1 MTTETRKRRE
11 YTEDFKRDAV
21 ALVTDQGYK
30 VSEAARSLGIGDG
43 LIRRWKREFEDE
55 ASGARLGT
63 DEREELKRLRKEVR
77 LLRMEKE
84 ILKKASQYFGEGNEV
99 KYGFIR
105 DHAERWPVVH
115 QCRLLGVQRSAYYDW
130 RDQPCKVI
138 PPEELALR
146 RRMKELFRASRD
158 SLGSRMLAK
167 NLRKEGFT
175 IGRDKARRLMKVLN
189 LKVKQKRRY
198 KVTTDSKHQLPVAEN
213 VLNRE
218 FSPQAPNQA
227 WGTDI
232 TYLWTQEG
240 WIYLAVVID
249 LYSRRVVGWAMDRR
263 MKKALVIRA
272 LMMAVNLRKP
282 PPGLIHHSDRG
293 SQYASHAYQALLK
306 QHGMICSM
314 SRKGNCWDNAPI
326 ERFFSSLKREW
337 TGDRLYRTRQA
348 AIADVREYV
357 AVYYNS
363 KRLHSTLGYKT
374 PMDYEKDLSKVS
386 GNA

>member
-1 MTTETRKRRE
+1 
-11 YTEDFKRDAV
+11 
-21 ALVTDQGYK
+21 
-30 VSEAARSLGIGDG
+30 
-43 LIRRWKREFEDE
+43 
-55 ASGARLGT
+55 
-63 DEREELKRLRKEVR
+63 
-77 LLRMEKE
+77 
-84 ILKKASQYFGEGNEV
+84 
-99 KYGFIR
+99 
-105 DHAERWPVVH
+105 
-115 QCRLLGVQRSAYYDW
+115 LLGVKRSTYYDW
-130 RDQPCKVI
+130 RDRPCKVI
-138 PPEELALR
+138 PLEELALR

-158 SLGSRMLAK
+158 SLGSRTLME
-167 NLRKEGFT
+167 NLREEGFK
-175 IGRDKARRLMKVLN
+175 IGRDRTRRLMKALN
-189 LKVKQKRRY
+189 LKVKQKHKY
-198 KVTTDSKHQLPVAEN
+198 KVTTDSKHHLPVAEN
-213 VLNRE
+213 VLNRQ
-218 FSPQAPNQA
+218 FSPTGPNQA

-272 LMMAVNLRKP
+272 LMMAINLRKP

-314 SRKGNCWDNAPI
+314 SRKGNCWDNAPV

-337 TGDRLYRTRQA
+337 TGDRLYRTRQE

-363 KRLHSTLGYKT
+363 RRLHSTLGYKT
-374 PMDYEKDLSKVS
+374 PMNYEKVLNKVT
-386 GNA
+386 GNS